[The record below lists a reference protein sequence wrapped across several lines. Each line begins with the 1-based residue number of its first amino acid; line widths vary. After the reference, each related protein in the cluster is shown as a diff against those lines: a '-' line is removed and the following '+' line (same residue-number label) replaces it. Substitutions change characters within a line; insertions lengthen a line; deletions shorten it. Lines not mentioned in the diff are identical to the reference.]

1 MQFAPTDELVHDFL
15 LTMFRKEIDMTI
27 TFKGKIGFFRIKQ
40 KYSKSDRYVS
50 VAKGCIHLPP
60 DALAAI
66 GVGVGDKYSVT
77 RGTERGVIILR
88 KAKSYTAPILREP
101 EVIRFQPTFVI
112 EFLGNNAG
120 VSAQELPLTDITFEL
135 VDGALVGRLPDTVQT
150 SALQDRKQRES
161 EEADYRDVIRGYH
174 GAAAAIVLEAH
185 RYGMKDTPIAL
196 GQMVD
201 LLREEGHRVSQ
212 INERLWRLDEQ
223 TATLGDLIQ
232 LARKYEDG
240 LVLVAA

>member
-1 MQFAPTDELVHDFL
+1 
-15 LTMFRKEIDMTI
+15 MTT
-27 TFKGKIGFFRIKQ
+27 TFEGKIGFFRIKQ
-40 KYSKSDRYVS
+40 KYSKSDRFVS

-77 RGTERGVIILR
+77 RGNERGEIVVR

-120 VSAQELPLTDITFEL
+120 VSAQEMPLSDISFEL

-150 SALQDRKQRES
+150 SALQDRKRRV
-161 EEADYRDVIRGYH
+161 ADSDVDWRDVVRGYH
-174 GAAAAIVLEAH
+174 GAAAALALDAHRNSLKGETPKSLPISEAH
-185 RYGMKDTPIAL
+185 MIW
-196 GQMVD
+196 

-212 INERLWRLDEQ
+212 INERLWRLDDR

>member
-1 MQFAPTDELVHDFL
+1 MNT
-15 LTMFRKEIDMTI
+15 
-27 TFKGKIGFFRIKQ
+27 TFEGKIGFFRIKQ

-50 VAKGCIHLPP
+50 VAKGCLHIPP
-60 DALAAI
+60 EALTAI
-66 GVGVGDKYSVT
+66 SLEVGDKYSVT

-135 VDGALVGRLPDTVQT
+135 VDGALVGRLPDAVKT
-150 SALQDRKQRES
+150 SYLQDRKRRV
-161 EEADYRDVIRGYH
+161 ADSDVDWRDVVRGYH
-174 GAAAAIVLEAH
+174 GAAAALALDAHRNSLKGESPKSLPISEAH
-185 RYGMKDTPIAL
+185 MIW
-196 GQMVD
+196 

-212 INERLWRLDEQ
+212 INERLWRLDGR